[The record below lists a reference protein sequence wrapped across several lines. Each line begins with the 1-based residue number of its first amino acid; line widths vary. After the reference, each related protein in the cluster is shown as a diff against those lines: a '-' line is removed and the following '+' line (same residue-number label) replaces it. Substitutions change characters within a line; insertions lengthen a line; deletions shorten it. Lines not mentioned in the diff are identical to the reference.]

1 VDASNQFTA
10 LSDPT
15 RRLVFE
21 LVRTAPRAVG
31 ELADLVPVS
40 RPAVSQHLRVLAEA
54 GLVSA
59 EQRGTRRIYTV
70 EPEALR
76 GLRNWVESIWEET
89 LDAFEGAARKE
100 NVMPTTEKMIPP
112 VVKSRVVPIPIEEA
126 FELFTR
132 RIGEWWPVATHSILG
147 AEVAG
152 VRFEEGVG
160 GRVVEVATDAKEHSW
175 ADVLAWDPPHRF
187 VLSWHPNPNP
197 VAASTLEVRFVSASG
212 GTEITLEHRGWE
224 EFGDSGEGI
233 REDYQSG
240 WDVVLTPFEE
250 AAGSR

>member
-1 VDASNQFTA
+1 MDASTQLTA

-59 EQRGTRRIYTV
+59 EQRGARRIYRV

-76 GLRNWVESIWEET
+76 GLRNWVEEMWEDT

-100 NVMPTTEKMIPP
+100 NAMQATGKKIPP
-112 VVKSRVVPIPIEEA
+112 VIKTRVVPIPIDQA

-147 AEVAG
+147 TEVAD
-152 VRFEEGVG
+152 VRFEERVG
-160 GRVVEVATDAKEHSW
+160 GRVVELANDATEHPW
-175 ADVLAWDPPHRF
+175 AEVLAWDPPHRF
-187 VLSWHPNPNP
+187 VLSWHPNPEP
-197 VAASTLEVRFVSASG
+197 VAASILEVRFAPASG
-212 GTEITLEHRGWE
+212 GTEVSLEHRGWE
-224 EFGDSGEGI
+224 EFGDTGEVI
-233 REDYQSG
+233 REEYQSG
-240 WDVVLTPFEE
+240 WDVVLRPFEE
-250 AAGSR
+250 VAGSR

>member
-1 VDASNQFTA
+1 
-10 LSDPT
+10 
-15 RRLVFE
+15 
-21 LVRTAPRAVG
+21 
-31 ELADLVPVS
+31 
-40 RPAVSQHLRVLAEA
+40 VSQHLRVLAEA

-76 GLRNWVESIWEET
+76 GIRNWVEAMWEDT